1 MDGAGDG
8 VRDPVDRVEMP
19 EAEDVAVGGGLDRV
33 VVPRVVDAVGD
44 VVLLLGDPCRR
55 RLAHRDV
62 QARVPRPDRDG
73 RVRGVDL
80 LEDVVDA
87 GLRRWVEPPRGQDAR
102 RVLRGR
108 HHVVAVGQ
116 PEHFVE
122 VRRAA
127 DRVHALRQMTIEAV
141 FLHAAA
147 DIHDG
152 EVAVRKRLQQER
164 RFAGE
169 PPHGHAVVVE
179 DDRVVRRTEALDKGG
194 GVELRLGRA
203 VLLHREGR
211 EVGGQAA
218 DVMRRG
224 VAAGRHVDRELL
236 IDGLGNRYGELTVRR
251 R

>member
-1 MDGAGDG
+1 M
-8 VRDPVDRVEMP
+8 
-19 EAEDVAVGGGLDRV
+19 
-33 VVPRVVDAVGD
+33 
-44 VVLLLGDPCRR
+44 
-55 RLAHRDV
+55 
-62 QARVPRPDRDG
+62 
-73 RVRGVDL
+73 
-80 LEDVVDA
+80 
-87 GLRRWVEPPRGQDAR
+87 
-102 RVLRGR
+102 
-108 HHVVAVGQ
+108 AVGQ
-116 PEHFVE
+116 PDHFVE

-127 DRVHALRQMTIEAV
+127 DRVRALRHLAVEAV
-141 FLHAAA
+141 FLHSAA
-147 DIHDG
+147 DVHDG
-152 EVAVRKRLQQER
+152 EVAVRERLQQER
-164 RFAGE
+164 RLAGE